1 MDISIKCTCGRQMVK
16 IEDGREYHTLH
27 FCKHYP
33 KDQMEFVCW
42 CGRSVDLRYTES
54 WMESSLIDA
63 AEKIATGKEVQDD
76 G

>member
-1 MDISIKCTCGRQMVK
+1 MWK
-16 IEDGREYHTLH
+16 IEDGRETHTTR
-27 FCKHYP
+27 FCKRYP
-33 KDQMEFVCW
+33 KDQMEFVCR
-42 CGRSVDLRYTES
+42 CGRAVDLTYSES